1 MERGLKPVWRG
12 RNRRGDIDMET
23 TLLQGERRYV
33 FAITRRS
40 AVPAFVL
47 IITHGAAN
55 RPAGSSNAELAEI
68 VWETVAP
75 ALSTNVAG
83 VSVLPCDG
91 LTLNV
96 TDAAPETALT
106 ITIAPALPAM
116 ENPVVVAVPTVIG
129 VAMPYKSM
137 PREIVVGM

>member
-1 MERGLKPVWRG
+1 
-12 RNRRGDIDMET
+12 
-23 TLLQGERRYV
+23 
-33 FAITRRS
+33 
-40 AVPAFVL
+40 
-47 IITHGAAN
+47 
-55 RPAGSSNAELAEI
+55 
-68 VWETVAP
+68 
-75 ALSTNVAG
+75 
-83 VSVLPCDG
+83 
-91 LTLNV
+91 LNV